1 MLYDMRKDYT
11 SPNLEVADLDSNPFH
26 QFHNWFQEA
35 IKEDVPEPN
44 AMTLATC
51 TPKGKP
57 SARIV
62 LLKDYGDSGFTFYT
76 NYESRKGQEIAENPN
91 AALVF
96 FWQKLHRQIRIEG
109 IIEKAALETS
119 TRYFQSR
126 PKGSQIGAWSSP
138 QSSKINDRDEL
149 IAMVEANEKR
159 FANQEKLPL
168 PDFWGGYIV
177 RPEAIEFWQGQ
188 PSRLHDRFR
197 YEKDDEGGWK
207 INRLAP

>member
-1 MLYDMRKDYT
+1 MLHEMRKDYS
-11 SPNLEVADLDSNPFH
+11 SPNLETSDLDANPFH

-35 IKEDVPEPN
+35 IKEDVSEPN

-51 TPKGKP
+51 TAEGKP

-62 LLKDYGDSGFTFYT
+62 LLKDYGENGFIFYN
-76 NYESRKGQEIAENPN
+76 NYKSRKGQEIAENPH

-109 IIEKAALETS
+109 IIEKALAEVS
-119 TRYFQSR
+119 TQYFQSR

-138 QSSKINDRDEL
+138 QSSEINDREQL
-149 IAMVEANEKR
+149 VSIVKENEER
-159 FANQEKLPL
+159 FADQEKLPL

-177 RPEAIEFWQGQ
+177 KPEAIEFWQGQ

-197 YEKDDEGGWK
+197 YVRGENDIWN
-207 INRLAP
+207 ISRLAP